1 MTRSHTA
8 GIVPEV
14 IQASKQA
21 WFYGRVP
28 VGNGQAAAGFNTVFT
43 AGAAAAGFAAGFLA
57 AAFFGAAFF
66 VSVFFAVVF
75 FGVVFFVSLF
85 FFSLIL
91 LCCYRWCW
99 CCLLGIRFFGCCLFR
114 RGFLCYRLLGC
125 RLFRCGLLG

>member
-1 MTRSHTA
+1 MLYSTAYRLPYKHRCMTRSHTA

-28 VGNGQAAAGFNTVFT
+28 GGNGQAAAGFNTVFT

-66 VSVFFAVVF
+66 ATDFLAAAF
-75 FGVVFFVSLF
+75 FGAA
-85 FFSLIL
+85 LIATE
-91 LCCYRWCW
+91 YKDED
-99 CCLLGIRFFGCCLFR
+99 F
-114 RGFLCYRLLGC
+114 
-125 RLFRCGLLG
+125 